1 MKTKIHL
8 PMMFVLISAF
18 VLVSACSKS
27 SDDGTTADSSSTS
40 ASTVSA
46 TIEVYDGGSSTSR
59 SLDRSVGF
67 SSSSSRSTGNIFSD
81 INKITVSVKEGQIT
95 HIDNQTLSKDSSD
108 GRWKATLLNL
118 PTSVTLTFS
127 GDAYGGSD
135 NTTKT
140 FSGTVSTSLSTSGT
154 NIIGLTMYPV
164 SNNTT
169 QTFPTITSVLR
180 PSSMNVGDNASIQIA
195 VKGSTNETLNYFFGS
210 GGGTFNPGQ
219 CTSLETSDNDVV
231 TGICNSGSVDFTL
244 SGTTGTIVSTYTAPT
259 VIPSS
264 GKVEHTINVSNSQNN
279 AVEVGFSITLTNTG
293 ASGSGTYSLEPR
305 FAPVITGLSG
315 RRGGTITDN
324 GSSQP
329 NYVSWTAYVNMVKNS
344 DDNGSSNSNSVYWKA
359 NWAMSDN
366 SSDNVTRICHPN
378 YFSDNN
384 TSCFNDLYY
393 NNTQSSSSSSGS
405 SPRTFAIRLP
415 ARMIYS
421 PDNTTYGTLS
431 LSITQGNGSSLS
443 DNITTKIYYQIPLG
457 LFPNNVIQ

>member
-1 MKTKIHL
+1 
-8 PMMFVLISAF
+8 MMFVLISAF

-127 GDAYGGSD
+127 GDAYGSD

-219 CTSLETSDNDVV
+219 CTSLETSDDNV
-231 TGICNSGSVDFTL
+231 TVTCNSGSVDFTL

-315 RRGGTITDN
+315 RHGGGGYTDN
-324 GSSQP
+324 GTSL
-329 NYVSWTAYVNMVKNS
+329 NYVLWTAYVNMVKNS

-384 TSCFNDLYY
+384 SCSNNLYY

-405 SPRTFAIRLP
+405 SPRTFAISLP
-415 ARMIYS
+415 AMMSYS
-421 PDNTTYGTLS
+421 PDNTTGTLS

>member
-1 MKTKIHL
+1 MEL
-8 PMMFVLISAF
+8 
-18 VLVSACSKS
+18 
-27 SDDGTTADSSSTS
+27 TADSSSTS

-67 SSSSSRSTGNIFSD
+67 SSSSSRSTGNTFSD
-81 INKITVSVKEGQIT
+81 IGKITVSVKQGQIS

-127 GDAYGGSD
+127 GDAYVSD
-135 NTTKT
+135 NATPT
-140 FSGTVSTSLSTSGT
+140 FSGTVSTSLSSTGT

-180 PSSMNVGDNASIQIA
+180 PSSMTVGDNASIQIA

-219 CTSLETSDNDVV
+219 GTSLETGDAYGSDNAFV

-279 AVEVGFSITLTNTG
+279 AVEVGFSITLTNDG

-315 RRGGTITDN
+315 RHGGTITDN

-329 NYVSWTAYVNMVKNS
+329 NYVLW
-344 DDNGSSNSNSVYWKA
+344 
-359 NWAMSDN
+359 
-366 SSDNVTRICHPN
+366 
-378 YFSDNN
+378 
-384 TSCFNDLYY
+384 
-393 NNTQSSSSSSGS
+393 
-405 SPRTFAIRLP
+405 
-415 ARMIYS
+415 
-421 PDNTTYGTLS
+421 
-431 LSITQGNGSSLS
+431 
-443 DNITTKIYYQIPLG
+443 
-457 LFPNNVIQ
+457 

>member
-81 INKITVSVKEGQIT
+81 IGKITVSVKQGLIS

-127 GDAYGGSD
+127 GDAYRSD
-135 NTTKT
+135 NATKT

-219 CTSLETSDNDVV
+219 CTSLETSDNDNM

-324 GSSQP
+324 GSSQL
-329 NYVSWTAYVNMVKNS
+329 YVTWTANVNMVKNS

-366 SSDNVTRICHPN
+366 SSDNVTSICHPT
-378 YFSDNN
+378 YFWDNISSCSSDW
-384 TSCFNDLYY
+384 YY

-405 SPRTFAIRLP
+405 SPRTFAISLP
-415 ARMIYS
+415 ARMSYS
-421 PDNTTYGTLS
+421 PDNTTGTLS

-443 DNITTKIYYQIPLG
+443 GGITTKIYYQIPLG

>member
-67 SSSSSRSTGNIFSD
+67 SSSSSRSTGNTFSD

-127 GDAYGGSD
+127 GDAYGSD

-264 GKVEHTINVSNSQNN
+264 GKVEHTIKVSNSQNN

-324 GSSQP
+324 GSSQL
-329 NYVSWTAYVNMVKNS
+329 YVTWTANVNMVKNS

-366 SSDNVTRICHPN
+366 SSDNVTSICHPN

-405 SPRTFAIRLP
+405 SPRTFAISLP
-415 ARMIYS
+415 AMMSYF

-443 DNITTKIYYQIPLG
+443 GGITTKIYYQIPLG

>member
-1 MKTKIHL
+1 
-8 PMMFVLISAF
+8 MFVLISAF

-67 SSSSSRSTGNIFSD
+67 SSSSSRSTGNTFSD
-81 INKITVSVKEGQIT
+81 IGKITVSVKEGQIT

-127 GDAYGGSD
+127 GDAYGSD

-140 FSGTVSTSLSTSGT
+140 FSGTVSTSLSTTGT

-219 CTSLETSDNDVV
+219 CTSLETSDNLVTSDNATTVT

-264 GKVEHTINVSNSQNN
+264 GKVEHTIKVSNSQNN

-366 SSDNVTRICHPN
+366 SSDNGTSICHPN
-378 YFSDNN
+378 SFN
-384 TSCFNDLYY
+384 TSSQSCSSDWYY
-393 NNTQSSSSSSGS
+393 SNTQSSSSSSGS
-405 SPRTFAIRLP
+405 SPRTFAISLP
-415 ARMIYS
+415 AMMSYS
-421 PDNTTYGTLS
+421 PDNTTGTLS

>member
-1 MKTKIHL
+1 
-8 PMMFVLISAF
+8 MMFVLISAF

-67 SSSSSRSTGNIFSD
+67 SSSSSRSTGNTFSD
-81 INKITVSVKEGQIT
+81 IGKITVSVKEGQIT

-127 GDAYGGSD
+127 GDAYGSD

-219 CTSLETSDNDVV
+219 CTSLETSDNLVTSDNATTVT

-264 GKVEHTINVSNSQNN
+264 GKVEHTIKVSNSQNN

-366 SSDNVTRICHPN
+366 SSDNGTSICHPN
-378 YFSDNN
+378 SFN
-384 TSCFNDLYY
+384 TSSQSCSSDWYY
-393 NNTQSSSSSSGS
+393 SNTQSSSSSSGS

>member
-1 MKTKIHL
+1 
-8 PMMFVLISAF
+8 MMFVLISAF

-67 SSSSSRSTGNIFSD
+67 SSSSSRSTGNTFSD
-81 INKITVSVKEGQIT
+81 IGKITVSVKEGQIT

-127 GDAYGGSD
+127 GDAYRGSVD
-135 NTTKT
+135 NFTKT

-219 CTSLETSDNDVV
+219 CTSLETSDNLTV
-231 TGICNSGSVDFTL
+231 TGICNSGGVDFTL

-315 RRGGTITDN
+315 RRTDN
-324 GSSQP
+324 ASSQL
-329 NYVSWTAYVNMVKNS
+329 NYVTWTANVNMVKNS

-366 SSDNVTRICHPN
+366 SSDNGTSICHPN
-378 YFSDNN
+378 SFN
-384 TSCFNDLYY
+384 TSSQSCSSDWYY

-405 SPRTFAIRLP
+405 SPRTFAISLP
-415 ARMIYS
+415 ARMSYS
-421 PDNTTYGTLS
+421 PDNTTGTLS

-443 DNITTKIYYQIPLG
+443 GGITTKIYYQIPLG

>member
-1 MKTKIHL
+1 
-8 PMMFVLISAF
+8 MMFVLISAF

-81 INKITVSVKEGQIT
+81 ISKITVSVKEGQIT

-127 GDAYGGSD
+127 GDAYGSD

-219 CTSLETSDNDVV
+219 CTSLETSDNDNL

-315 RRGGTITDN
+315 RRGGTYTDN
-324 GSSQP
+324 GSSQL
-329 NYVSWTAYVNMVKNS
+329 YVTWTANVNMVKNS

-366 SSDNVTRICHPN
+366 SSDNGTSICHPN
-378 YFSDNN
+378 SFN
-384 TSCFNDLYY
+384 TSSQSCSSDWYY

-405 SPRTFAIRLP
+405 SPRTFAISLP
-415 ARMIYS
+415 AMMIYS

>member
-1 MKTKIHL
+1 
-8 PMMFVLISAF
+8 MMFVLISAF

-127 GDAYGGSD
+127 GDAYGSD

-219 CTSLETSDNDVV
+219 CTSLETSDDNV
-231 TGICNSGSVDFTL
+231 TVTCNSGSVDFTL

-264 GKVEHTINVSNSQNN
+264 GKVEHTIKVSNSQNN
-279 AVEVGFSITLTNTG
+279 AVEVGFSITLTNSG

-315 RRGGTITDN
+315 RHGGGGYTDN
-324 GSSQP
+324 GTSL
-329 NYVSWTAYVNMVKNS
+329 NYVLWTAYVNMVKNS

-384 TSCFNDLYY
+384 SCSNNLYY

-405 SPRTFAIRLP
+405 SPRTFAISLP
-415 ARMIYS
+415 AMMSYS
-421 PDNTTYGTLS
+421 PDNTTGTLS